1 MLDVLIRV
9 GMVADDTGDRR
20 HLADVATEGDR
31 VLAMRQ

>member
-9 GMVADDTGDRR
+9 GLVADDKGNRR
-20 HLADVATEGDR
+20 HLADLGTEGDR